1 MENTLQKEYTI
12 HERIDRLP
20 LTRELTF
27 IMLMAGCAWLIE
39 SYDIGI
45 MGNVIPLLQKQ
56 FHLTAT
62 LTGLLVAASTL
73 GIVVAV
79 IPAGWLADRFGR
91 KKILIVGTAWYAI
104 FSLLCG
110 FSSNI
115 TTLLVL
121 RFISGLGMGAVFPIP
136 YALATEF
143 MPHNRRGAMVGILDS
158 FLSVGY
164 FLAPLIALA
173 LISLMPASLTW
184 RYLFYI
190 GGLPILYIPV
200 IWKWMPES
208 PRWLQSQGRASEAD
222 SIVRRIES
230 YAERRIGH
238 TLPVPPSEMDT
249 PRVSTVHPLATIF
262 RRDYLRRT
270 LMMWIA
276 FSCILFIFY
285 AIQTYTP
292 TVLVK
297 EGYGLSN
304 AFLLTT
310 IIVVASIPGKYCA
323 AYAVERFGRKPTL
336 IVFTVI
342 AALSAIAFGF
352 ANTAALALGF
362 GIVMSFFGIGVD
374 PVVKVYGAEQY
385 PTPIRETGVGSF
397 ESVGRLFGGA
407 LAPYIM
413 AFLLSLASG
422 GIPIAYM
429 FIAVI
434 AIIGVLSVG
443 FLGLETKG
451 AKVELLLAH
460 QELRKTA

>member
-1 MENTLQKEYTI
+1 MDNALQGQPTI
-12 HERIDRLP
+12 NGRIDRLP
-20 LTRELTF
+20 LTKELTC
-27 IMLMAGCAWLIE
+27 IMLLAGCAWLIE

-45 MGNVIPLLQKQ
+45 IGNIIPLLQKQ
-56 FHLTAT
+56 FALTTT
-62 LTGLLVAASTL
+62 LTGFLAVISTL

-79 IPAGWLADRFGR
+79 IPAGWLADKIGR
-91 KKILIVGTAWYAI
+91 KKILLFGTAWYAI

-110 FSSNI
+110 FAPNI
-115 TTLLVL
+115 STLLVL
-121 RFISGLGMGAVFPIP
+121 RFVAGLGMGAVFPIP

-158 FLSVGY
+158 FLSFGY
-164 FLAPLIALA
+164 FLAPLIAFA
-173 LISLMPASLTW
+173 LIRIMPATLTW

-190 GGLPILYIPV
+190 GGLPLLYIPV
-200 IWKWMPES
+200 IWKWVPES
-208 PRWLQSQGRASEAD
+208 PRWLHSKGRDGEAD

-230 YAERRIGH
+230 YAERRTGQPLPDPKSETGTLH
-238 TLPVPPSEMDT
+238 TGE
-249 PRVSTVHPLATIF
+249 VHPLATIF

-292 TVLVK
+292 TVLIK
-297 EGYGLSN
+297 QGYGLAN
-304 AFLLTT
+304 AFLITT

-342 AALSAIAFGF
+342 AAISAVCFGF
-352 ANTAALALGF
+352 ASSAGLAIFF

-374 PVVKVYGAEQY
+374 PVIKVYGAEQY

-413 AFLLSLASG
+413 VFLLSLSSG
-422 GIPIAYM
+422 GILTAYL
-429 FIAVI
+429 FIAAV
-434 AIIGVLSVG
+434 AIVGVLSVVL
-443 FLGLETKG
+443 LGKETKG
-451 AKVELLLAH
+451 TKIELMTAH
-460 QELRKTA
+460 QELSKSA